1 MTADRTTI
9 IDLIYT
15 SCVLLDEKKYEE
27 WMALCTPD
35 FRYMITAY
43 SEEIRKDM
51 IWRDLDLEELSAL
64 FKDLPTHIVMPGGY
78 RRHAGVCRE
87 VGRTNGRVN
96 VETSVIVYHTDLQG
110 ASKLFAVTKY
120 LDEVAADGDRVLL
133 ANRQVRMETRRLDFG
148 PSTVI

>member
-1 MTADRTTI
+1 MVPQGADRTAI

-15 SCVLLDEKKYEE
+15 SCVLLGEKKYEE

-35 FRYMITAY
+35 YRYMITAY

-78 RRHAGVCRE
+78 RRHLGVCRE

-96 VETSVIVYHTDLQG
+96 VETSGVVSQD
-110 ASKLFAVTKY
+110 V
-120 LDEVAADGDRVLL
+120 V
-133 ANRQVRMETRRLDFG
+133 
-148 PSTVI
+148 